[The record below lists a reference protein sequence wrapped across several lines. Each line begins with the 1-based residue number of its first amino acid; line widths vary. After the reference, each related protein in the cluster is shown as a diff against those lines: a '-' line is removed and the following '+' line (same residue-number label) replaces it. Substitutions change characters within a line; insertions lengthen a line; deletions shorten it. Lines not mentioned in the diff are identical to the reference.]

1 MITRSVRADFEV
13 EPAEFDGESDH
24 VHPLV
29 HLPPQVAPSEPVNS
43 LKGAN
48 SRRTRQEFPDPVEH
62 HRRAQ
67 RLRSGSYV
75 AGSVGGAP
83 LSVVRR
89 YIEQHNRPA

>member
-1 MITRSVRADFEV
+1 MITRSVCADFEV
-13 EPAEFDGESDH
+13 EPAEFDGGNDH

-29 HLPPQVAPSEPVNS
+29 HFPPKVTPSKLVNS
-43 LKGAN
+43 LKRAN
-48 SRRTRQEFPDPVEH
+48 SRRMRQEFPAPVRH

-67 RLRSGSYV
+67 RHRSGPYV

-89 YIEQHNRPA
+89 YIEQQNRPA